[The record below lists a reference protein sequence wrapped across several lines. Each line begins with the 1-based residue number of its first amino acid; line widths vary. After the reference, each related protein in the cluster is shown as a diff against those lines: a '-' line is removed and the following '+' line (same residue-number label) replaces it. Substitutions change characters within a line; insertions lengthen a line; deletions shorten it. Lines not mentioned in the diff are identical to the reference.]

1 MIRNILASDTAM
13 SEPLSD
19 LIADFDFLD
28 DWDDKYRY
36 VIELGRELDP
46 IDDEQRNDQTKVL
59 GCTSQ
64 VWLISRRSDGL
75 PLRLQFNGDSDA
87 HIVRGLIAIL
97 FKLYSNK
104 TPEEILSVD
113 AKSILGKLGLD
124 THLTPQRSNGLFAMV
139 KRIQSDARRALEEPL
154 AK

>member
-1 MIRNILASDTAM
+1 MTPNIHANDAAM
-13 SEPLSD
+13 SESLTN

-36 VIELGRELDP
+36 VIELGRELDA
-46 IDDEQRNDQTKVL
+46 IDDGQRNDQTKVL

-64 VWLISRRSDGL
+64 VWLVSLKSEGE
-75 PLRLQFNGDSDA
+75 PLRLLFKGDSDA

-97 FKLYSNK
+97 FKLYSDR

-113 AKSILGKLGLD
+113 AKSILGQLGLD

-139 KRIQSDARRALEEPL
+139 KRIRSDARFALEEPS